1 MIISEIFESTTIRLT
16 LALDEDVFHI
26 ARQKAQR
33 EHISIGAAISELMRL
48 GIRSMQMPAVQP
60 PATRS
65 KYAVLPSRKEI
76 ISSEHVY
83 KLMEQEGI

>member
-1 MIISEIFESTTIRLT
+1 MRTT
-16 LALDEDVFHI
+16 LALDDDVFNI

-33 EHISIGAAISELMRL
+33 EHLSIGAAVSGLMRL
-48 GIRSMQMPAVQP
+48 GIRSTQMPAIQR

-65 KYAVLPSRKEI
+65 KYAVLPARHEI
-76 ISSEHVY
+76 ITSEHVY

>member
-1 MIISEIFESTTIRLT
+1 MRTT
-16 LALDEDVFHI
+16 LALDEDVFNI

-33 EHISIGAAISELMRL
+33 EHLSIGAAVSELMRL
-48 GIRSMQMPAVQP
+48 GIRSMQMPAAQR

-65 KYAVLPSRKEI
+65 KYAVLPARNETI
-76 ISSEHVY
+76 TSEHVY

>member
-1 MIISEIFESTTIRLT
+1 MLGYTGIQIMRTT
-16 LALDEDVFHI
+16 LALDEDVFNI

-33 EHISIGAAISELMRL
+33 EHLSIGAAVSELMRL
-48 GIRSMQMPAVQP
+48 GIRSTQMPAIQR

-65 KYAVLPSRKEI
+65 KYAVLPARHEI
-76 ISSEHVY
+76 ITSEHVY

>member
-1 MIISEIFESTTIRLT
+1 MRTT
-16 LALDEDVFHI
+16 LALDEDVFNI

-33 EHISIGAAISELMRL
+33 EHVSIGAAVSELMRL
-48 GIRSMQMPAVQP
+48 GIRSMQMPATMR

-65 KYAVLPSRKEI
+65 KYAVLPARNETI
-76 ISSEHVY
+76 TSEHVY

>member
-1 MIISEIFESTTIRLT
+1 MRTT
-16 LALDEDVFHI
+16 LALDNDVFAV

-33 EHISIGAAISELMRL
+33 EHVSIGQAVSELMRQ
-48 GIRSMQMPAVQP
+48 GIRAMQQPASQL

-65 KYAVLPSRKEI
+65 KYAVLPARNEI

-83 KLMEQEGI
+83 KLMDQEGI

>member
-1 MIISEIFESTTIRLT
+1 MRTT
-16 LALDEDVFHI
+16 LAIDDDVFNI

-33 EHISIGAAISELMRL
+33 EHVSIGAAVSELMRM
-48 GIRSMQMPAVQP
+48 GVRSMQMPASQR

-65 KYAVLPSRKEI
+65 KYAVLPARQEI
-76 ISSEHVY
+76 ISTEHVY

>member
-1 MIISEIFESTTIRLT
+1 MRTT
-16 LALDEDVFHI
+16 LAIDDDVFNI

-33 EHISIGAAISELMRL
+33 EHLSIGAAVSELMRM
-48 GIRSMQMPAVQP
+48 GVRSMQMPASQR

-65 KYAVLPSRKEI
+65 KYAVLPARNEI
-76 ISSEHVY
+76 ITSEHVY

>member
-1 MIISEIFESTTIRLT
+1 MRTT
-16 LALDEDVFHI
+16 LAIDDDVFNI

-33 EHISIGAAISELMRL
+33 EHLSIGAAVSELMRL
-48 GIRSMQMPAVQP
+48 GIRSTQMPASQR

-65 KYAVLPSRKEI
+65 KYAVLPARQEI
-76 ISSEHVY
+76 ISTEHVY